1 MPVSKESL
9 VEGMTLTEMLH
20 AEIKRD
26 NKKWN
31 KDHVKAFFKSRLQK
45 PLNDESANGLLHRV
59 SKLPG
64 MTTHKINGRNHC
76 YTAISQETKKALH
89 KFLYGK
95 E

>member
-1 MPVSKESL
+1 MPVNKESL
-9 VEGMTLTEMLH
+9 IEGMTLTEMLH
-20 AEIKRD
+20 AEIKQD

-45 PLNDESANGLLHRV
+45 PLNDASAIAVLDRA
-59 SKLPG
+59 SKFPG
-64 MTTHKINGRNHC
+64 MAMDKINGRNHC
-76 YTAISQETKKALH
+76 YTAISKESKKALH